1 MAKIYDTVDQGDAL
15 PALSSDSISRE
26 LIARF
31 AGAINEYS
39 PLQFDDD
46 LAKAAG
52 YGGAFAQFHL
62 PYGLATQMLK
72 KMAREWP
79 DFKHEC
85 AIY

>member
-1 MAKIYDTVDQGDAL
+1 MAKVYENSEDTGDPL
-15 PALSSDSISRE
+15 PALSSDSTSRE

-31 AGAINEYS
+31 AGAIDEYS

-62 PYGLATQMLK
+62 PLGLADKMLRK
-72 KMAREWP
+72 WLEFFFYTVP
-79 DFKHEC
+79 
-85 AIY
+85 ISP